1 MATLDDLPEEILA
14 QIASYLDTEPL
25 STTRLRYEP
34 HPEGFRQKERPLLHL
49 SSCSQQMRRVVLPTL
64 FRHTRL
70 NFTYPFQRIQISL
83 IERQLCE
90 FERRMQGLDFYG
102 GDVKPDL
109 DEYFVDSI
117 LEQIVGSRT
126 ILICPLTSDQS
137 LAGQVLGFCGK
148 GKTGSEQ
155 SPDRSP

>member
-1 MATLDDLPEEILA
+1 MATLDDLPEEILT
-14 QIASYLDTEPL
+14 QIVSYLDTIPP
-25 STTRLRYEP
+25 STTKIRYEP
-34 HPEGFRQKERPLLHL
+34 HADGFRQTERPLVHF
-49 SSCSQQMRRVVLPTL
+49 SSCSKQIRRVVLPVL

-109 DEYFVDSI
+109 DDYFIDII
-117 LEQIVGSRT
+117 LEQIVGYNLVLVPSDQ
-126 ILICPLTSDQS
+126 PLTSRRTTFWH
-137 LAGQVLGFCGK
+137 LWK
-148 GKTGSEQ
+148 GKDLT
-155 SPDRSP
+155 